1 MIDLAKLILFRR
13 YPIFPSV
20 LPVLQVYNEK
30 KELPSNS
37 QSTPN
42 LNMRRTPMSYSHIPR
57 DNSMTPSTPSFYPV
71 LPFIK
76 SPPSVFTE
84 PSPKLTNSNVDH
96 NWYDLE
102 EIVRRKNNTAKSDT
116 KNIDLKELYNT
127 FVATRG
133 KPLMKVYLQL
143 YSVLYIKLKAQEK
156 KKLIRNNINY
166 KIKNLLITYP
176 HLHYYG
182 EARDFNLTRLQ
193 TVPEVLIV
201 LQSPELRDKFQSV
214 IVGRAKGSKAAI

>member
-1 MIDLAKLILFRR
+1 ME
-13 YPIFPSV
+13 
-20 LPVLQVYNEK
+20 LQ
-30 KELPSNS
+30 
-37 QSTPN
+37 
-42 LNMRRTPMSYSHIPR
+42 
-57 DNSMTPSTPSFYPV
+57 
-71 LPFIK
+71 
-76 SPPSVFTE
+76 TE
-84 PSPKLTNSNVDH
+84 TTD
-96 NWYDLE
+96 WRDLE
-102 EIVRRKNNTAKSDT
+102 EIMLRKNNTAKSDT

-133 KPLMKVYLQL
+133 KPLMKIYLQL

-201 LQSPELRDKFQSV
+201 LESPDLREKFQSV